1 MKEVV
6 TMVKGYIDDLA
17 HLLMSFVAIGAISE
31 VIFGSGIFGV
41 NVIGNLT
48 SIINKF
54 GESGFAGLVA
64 LLVLVGLFRK
74 QERNSSVFL
83 QLIQSKKRG
92 KCKSFPFFVY
102 VSLRLDSNQRPEH
115 YKCPALPTEL
125 LRLLTTFICNLIQQP
140 VGESNSCC
148 RNENPES

>member
-1 MKEVV
+1 MKEII
-6 TMVKGYIDDLA
+6 TMVKGYLDDLA

-48 SIINKF
+48 SIINTF

-74 QERNSSVFL
+74 
-83 QLIQSKKRG
+83 
-92 KCKSFPFFVY
+92 
-102 VSLRLDSNQRPEH
+102 
-115 YKCPALPTEL
+115 
-125 LRLLTTFICNLIQQP
+125 
-140 VGESNSCC
+140 
-148 RNENPES
+148 

>member
-6 TMVKGYIDDLA
+6 AMVRGWMDDVT
-17 HLLMSFVAIGAISE
+17 HLLLSFVAIGAVSE
-31 VIFGSGIFGV
+31 VIFGTGIFGV

-74 QERNSSVFL
+74 
-83 QLIQSKKRG
+83 
-92 KCKSFPFFVY
+92 
-102 VSLRLDSNQRPEH
+102 
-115 YKCPALPTEL
+115 
-125 LRLLTTFICNLIQQP
+125 
-140 VGESNSCC
+140 
-148 RNENPES
+148 

>member
-17 HLLMSFVAIGAISE
+17 HLMISFVAIGAISE
-31 VIFGSGIFGV
+31 VIFGSGVFGV

-48 SIINKF
+48 SIINTF

-74 QERNSSVFL
+74 
-83 QLIQSKKRG
+83 
-92 KCKSFPFFVY
+92 
-102 VSLRLDSNQRPEH
+102 
-115 YKCPALPTEL
+115 
-125 LRLLTTFICNLIQQP
+125 
-140 VGESNSCC
+140 
-148 RNENPES
+148 

>member
-1 MKEVV
+1 MKEII

-17 HLLMSFVAIGAISE
+17 HLMISFVAIGAISE

-48 SIINKF
+48 SIINTF

-74 QERNSSVFL
+74 
-83 QLIQSKKRG
+83 
-92 KCKSFPFFVY
+92 
-102 VSLRLDSNQRPEH
+102 
-115 YKCPALPTEL
+115 
-125 LRLLTTFICNLIQQP
+125 
-140 VGESNSCC
+140 
-148 RNENPES
+148 